1 MRFHEVSCVREF
13 HMKRL
18 VSTLL
23 IALWATAA
31 TAGSPPITHADVDRW
46 AQAWNSHDIDR
57 VMALFAPTVQIDQPE
72 NPKPLDYAGTRAFFG
87 MIFRAYPD
95 FHVQVKQAVV
105 EGLSAVSVEQVTGT
119 WSGPF
124 VDPATGKA
132 TPGNGRAFGGDAH
145 NLHAGPQDHPRVHL
159 LGSVDG
165 RSSAGHHAEVEDVA
179 GAWTPHAAH
188 GVGLLR
194 KLQQPCAG

>member
-1 MRFHEVSCVREF
+1 MALACSDGARAMRFHEVSCVREF

-105 EGLSAVSVEQVTGT
+105 EGLSHAWQR
-119 WSGPF
+119 SGVRPS
-124 VDPATGKA
+124 
-132 TPGNGRAFGGDAH
+132 GGDAH